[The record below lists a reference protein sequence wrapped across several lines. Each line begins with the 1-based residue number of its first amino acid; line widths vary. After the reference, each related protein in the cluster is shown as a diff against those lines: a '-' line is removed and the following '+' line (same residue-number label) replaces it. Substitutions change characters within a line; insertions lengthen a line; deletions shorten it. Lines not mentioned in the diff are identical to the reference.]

1 MHATLALRQLARL
14 ATLALS
20 VACLMP
26 RAGSAQSRLSDATPP
41 FEPVRVVRPF
51 PPIVDAPHI
60 AGRDVDDE
68 VTAKEL
74 VIGVVVNGAARAYP
88 INMLTGPSREIIND
102 HLGGVAI
109 AATW

>member
-1 MHATLALRQLARL
+1 MHPMLARLLAGL

-20 VACLMP
+20 FAFVAP
-26 RAGSAQSRLSDATPP
+26 RAAVAQSRLSDATPP
-41 FEPVRVVRPF
+41 FEPMRVVRAF
-51 PPIVDAPHI
+51 PPIVDAPYI
-60 AGRDVDDE
+60 SGRDVDDE

-74 VIGVVVNGAARAYP
+74 VIGVVVNGEARAYP